1 MFKLL
6 KFKASKQTRIISFL
20 LVGGLIVLT
29 KTFSGA
35 GSAPAPTENA
45 PLSEQLGEIAGHFKQ
60 AVALVNDLSNAAE
73 AVKTQVTVAR
83 VVDGDTFIDNEGNRY
98 RIAFIDAPE
107 SKQAFGT
114 EAANFLNALIEG
126 KNVTIENL
134 YKDKHSRIVAKVY
147 LGGVDIAEILV
158 EFGYAWNQ
166 AKIYDAEK
174 NYSDKLETLEASAK
188 ENKAGLWALENIE
201 SPFEFRKNSFEIKKQ
216 AKDLLS
222 DEGKHGGSKI
232 NQQ

>member
-20 LVGGLIVLT
+20 LVGGLIVLA

-35 GSAPAPTENA
+35 GSAPAPTTNA

-60 AVALVNDLSNAAE
+60 AAALVNDLSNAAE
-73 AVKTQVTVAR
+73 KTQVTVAR
-83 VVDGDTFIDNEGNRY
+83 VVDGDTFIDNEDNRY

-126 KNVTIENL
+126 KSVTIENL
-134 YKDKHSRIVAKVY
+134 YKDKHGRIVAKVY

-174 NYSDKLETLEASAK
+174 NYSDKLEALEASAK
-188 ENKAGLWALENIE
+188 ENKAGLWGLKNVE
-201 SPFEFRKNSFEIKKQ
+201 SPFEFRKNSLEIKKIG
-216 AKDLLS
+216 ALKELLS
-222 DEGKHGGSKI
+222 DEGKYGESKI
-232 NQQ
+232 NQ